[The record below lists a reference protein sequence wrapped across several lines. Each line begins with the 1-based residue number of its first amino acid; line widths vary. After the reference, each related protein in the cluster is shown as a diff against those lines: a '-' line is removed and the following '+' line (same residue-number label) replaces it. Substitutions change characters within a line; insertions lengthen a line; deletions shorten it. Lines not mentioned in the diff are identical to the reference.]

1 MAFTVPGILLT
12 GDHASRPAANASGL
26 GVGSLYSCT
35 DHDLIYQTDGSSWS
49 TWATLGSSGVSDHDH
64 TTGGDGG
71 DLDAPVIDGY
81 AVFNEESAP
90 SAASSGTVRVYAKS
104 DGRIYSKDDGGVE
117 YGPFDAAGGGATFS
131 PDPTITQEK
140 AAGASASSITLD
152 SAPSSG
158 QRVILFCNGAN
169 TADPTAV
176 SSTNTTWT
184 KVASSASAGAKYS
197 IWVGVVSGTG
207 GTAISITHANAFLS
221 CRAIVTDIP
230 IVATAVQT
238 ANHATGASLSGVTVG
253 NVIVIGGGNDNTA
266 VNVSLASSDA
276 TGYVLHG
283 YRPGSHVS
291 VISALMVGY
300 AASTTIP
307 GNGTSTSKVLMV
319 ELAV

>member
-1 MAFTVPGILLT
+1 MSTNFADRIYPRDT
-12 GDHASRPAANASGL
+12 HANRPAATTLKNATLYPCSTHGKVYRVQ
-26 GVGSLYSCT
+26 GGAWVDWIVEATTGESWEGSWSAGTY
-35 DHDLIYQTDGSSWS
+35 TDGQI
-49 TWATLGSSGVSDHDH
+49 VEHDDVVYQAN
-64 TTGGDGG
+64 TTTTDEPPGTDW
-71 DLDAPVIDGY
+71 DVLYTAP
-81 AVFNEESAP
+81 
-90 SAASSGTVRVYAKS
+90 
-104 DGRIYSKDDGGVE
+104 
-117 YGPFDAAGGGATFS
+117 AGGASFS

-158 QRVILFCNGAN
+158 QRVILFCNAAN

-197 IWVGVVSGTG
+197 IWIGVVAGGAG
-207 GTAISITHANAFLS
+207 GTAISITHTNPFLS
-221 CRAIVTDIP
+221 CRAIVTNIP

-276 TGYVLHG
+276 TGYALHG

-307 GNGTSTSKVLMV
+307 GLGTSTSKVLMV